1 MIQMTEQEFQ
11 KLEDNIDMMIYK
23 PGDNFDYWYPDIATI
38 KERMK
43 NPTRTDIMFLLW
55 LTKPGMKLN
64 EDQKKVK
71 KEIHKMLYNPEILR
85 LISELTLEGGQ

>member
-1 MIQMTEQEFQ
+1 MVQMTEQEFQ

-43 NPTRTDIMFLLW
+43 NPTRTDIMISSVAY
-55 LTKPGMKLN
+55 KAGN
-64 EDQKKVK
+64 ET
-71 KEIHKMLYNPEILR
+71 E
-85 LISELTLEGGQ
+85 

>member
-1 MIQMTEQEFQ
+1 
-11 KLEDNIDMMIYK
+11 MMIYK
-23 PGDNFDYWYPDIATI
+23 QGNNFDYWYPDIATI
-38 KERMK
+38 KKRMK